1 MTSHATIEN
10 PPSRGR
16 STARKVG
23 ALLAVSVLVVGLGAC
38 ANSTGDNE
46 SGHPAAQGAPAGSSR
61 TTPPATPTAT
71 AEPTAT
77 SSPTRKVVQVSGDD
91 GSEPKAPTRKREL
104 PVPTRTPSPAPVPAK
119 VFSVKPRT
127 NTSTARARLVGLT
140 TARGQGSE
148 TVTFRFAGTEV
159 VPKYEV
165 RYVDVVRAHPEDDP
179 IAVEG
184 NAYLEV
190 SFKLTNPNVRGR
202 LAVPPDLTPGQPQ
215 VREILLVHNV
225 AGSLKF
231 GVGVT
236 RRAQFRLHETKG
248 RASLVLEVRDR

>member
-1 MTSHATIEN
+1 VTSHDNIEN
-10 PPSRGR
+10 PLSRNRNTG
-16 STARKVG
+16 RKVS
-23 ALLAVSVLVVGLGAC
+23 ALLAASVLAVGLGAC
-38 ANSTGDNE
+38 SNLSGAME
-46 SGHPAAQGAPAGSSR
+46 PGHPAAQGAPAGASR
-61 TTPPATPTAT
+61 PTPPASTPAT
-71 AEPTAT
+71 PEPTPT
-77 SSPTRKVVQVSGDD
+77 SSPTRKVEQVSGD
-91 GSEPKAPTRKREL
+91 GRSEPKVPARKGEL
-104 PVPTRTPSPAPVPAK
+104 PVPTGKPSSTPVPAK

-140 TARGQGSE
+140 TARAQGSE
-148 TVTFRFAGTEV
+148 TVTFRFADTKV

-190 SFKLTNPNVRGR
+190 SFELTNPNVRGR

-236 RRAQFRLHETKG
+236 RRAEFRLHENKG
-248 RASLVLEVRDR
+248 QASLVLEVRDR

>member
-1 MTSHATIEN
+1 MTSHAYVEKS
-10 PPSRGR
+10 PSPALTTG
-16 STARKVG
+16 RKVC
-23 ALLAVSVLVVGLGAC
+23 ALLAVSVLAVGLGGC
-38 ANSTGDNE
+38 SNSSGDNDA
-46 SGHPAAQGAPAGSSR
+46 GRPAAQGAPRAAA
-61 TTPPATPTAT
+61 PATPESTAT
-71 AEPTAT
+71 PT
-77 SSPTRKVVQVSGDD
+77 PTPKVRQVSENN
-91 GSEPKAPTRKREL
+91 GSEPQAPTRRRE
-104 PVPTRTPSPAPVPAK
+104 VPAPTTAPSPAPVPPR

-140 TARGQGSE
+140 AARGSGVE
-148 TVTFRFAGTEV
+148 TVTFRFADTKV
-159 VPKYEV
+159 VPKYDV

-179 IAVEG
+179 IAMEG

-190 SFKLTNPNVRGR
+190 SFKLTNPNVSGR

-236 RRAQFRLHETKG
+236 RRAEFRLHETRG
-248 RASLVLEVRDR
+248 QASLVLEVRDR

>member
-1 MTSHATIEN
+1 MTSHEN
-10 PPSRGR
+10 VEIPPSRGR
-16 STARKVG
+16 STGRKAC
-23 ALLAVSVLVVGLGAC
+23 ALLAVSVLAVGLGAC
-38 ANSTGDNE
+38 SNSSGDTE
-46 SGHPAAQGAPAGSSR
+46 FGRPAAQGAPAG
-61 TTPPATPTAT
+61 PPRANPAATPTAT
-71 AEPTAT
+71 PTH
-77 SSPTRKVVQVSGDD
+77 SPKVEQVSGDD
-91 GSEPKAPTRKREL
+91 KSGPKAPSREL
-104 PVPTRTPSPAPVPAK
+104 PAPASPTPVPAK
-119 VFSVKPRT
+119 VYSLKPRT

-140 TARGQGSE
+140 AARGRGAE

-179 IAVEG
+179 IAMEG

-190 SFKLTNPNVRGR
+190 SFKLTNPNIRGR

-236 RRAQFRLHETKG
+236 RRAEFRLHENKG
-248 RASLVLEVRDR
+248 KASLVLEVRDR